1 MKTSRSI
8 FIGDTT
14 TGEHTM
20 NRQICITISIMMF
33 VVIFVAGCSVSM
45 NNQTLLPSPDLSK
58 TPLPITLPMEVATQP
73 TNPTLTLEKTL
84 FSTEIQVTKLHE
96 WLLPSPGPLVFTWA
110 ANGEQFIVTPAGSST
125 GNPAGG
131 AVMFDANSLNEIW
144 RLEPQ
149 GIALHLSNAAFSPSG
164 NSLALYAGGIHI
176 LNSSGAPTINE
187 PQINNPG
194 RCLIYGYGA
203 QSIIWLHDGHTIVVG
218 VNDDRQKSSRFLE
231 VQLWDTA
238 LPKCLKVFARVEGT
252 FRSIDLNSSG
262 SYLALSTRQSL
273 IVDEI
278 SGTREVGKTIVWNL
292 DTEQQTCKI
301 DGALVA
307 RFNPTSNLL
316 LVSNFDKGHLSYWDV
331 EKCELVSQLVD
342 ISHPYDF
349 IFSANGQFLAVNQ
362 GNILIIDPGSGK
374 ILFQIDSPFNSN
386 EPTWYLATTL
396 SFSHN
401 ERFLLYSVTDLP
413 KGSKLFLWNIEK

>member
-1 MKTSRSI
+1 
-8 FIGDTT
+8 
-14 TGEHTM
+14 M
-20 NRQICITISIMMF
+20 NRQIWITMSIMMF
-33 VVIFVAGCSVSM
+33 VVIFVAGCAVSL
-45 NNQTLLPSPDLSK
+45 NNQAPPPSPDLSK
-58 TPLPITLPMEVATQP
+58 TPLPIALPMEVATQP
-73 TNPTLTLEKTL
+73 TDPTLTLGKTS
-84 FSTEIQVTKLHE
+84 FPTEIQATKLHE
-96 WLLPSPGPLVFTWA
+96 WLLPSLGQLVFTWTV
-110 ANGEQFIVTPAGSST
+110 NGEQFIALPAGSST

-131 AVMFDANSLNEIW
+131 AVMYDANSLDEIW

-149 GIALHLSNAAFSPSG
+149 GITIYLSSAAFSPDG
-164 NSLALYAGGIHI
+164 EFLALYAGGTHI
-176 LNSSGAPTINE
+176 LNAVGAPTIKE

-203 QSIIWLHDGHTIVVG
+203 QSVIWLHDGHTIVVG

-231 VQLWDTA
+231 VQLWDTE
-238 LPKCLKVFARVEGT
+238 LPKCVKVFARVEGM
-252 FRSIDLNSSG
+252 FRSMDLNSSG

-273 IVDEI
+273 IVDEVT
-278 SGTREVGKTIVWNL
+278 GAREVGKTIVWNL
-292 DTEQQTCKI
+292 NTEEQICKI

-316 LVSNFDKGHLSYWDV
+316 LVSNFDNGHLSYWNV

-349 IFSANGQFLAVNQ
+349 TFSANGQFLAVNE

-374 ILFQIDSPFNSN
+374 TLLQIDSPFTSN
-386 EPTWYLATTL
+386 EPAWYLATTL
-396 SFSHN
+396 SFSPN
-401 ERFLLYSVTDLP
+401 GRFLLYSVTDLP